1 MIDIYRNCGYATTE
15 QVFYKQTF
23 FIKTDTLLCEIP
35 EVFFFNSTCINV
47 KKLGIILFHIK
58 KKL

>member
-1 MIDIYRNCGYATTE
+1 MIDTYRNCGYATTE
-15 QVFYKQTF
+15 QVFYKQTFF

-47 KKLGIILFHIK
+47 KN
-58 KKL
+58 